1 MIKAFILA
9 AGLGTRLKQLT
20 RNKPKALVLL
30 NKKPL
35 LEHTILNLKSQGIN
49 DFIINIHHFPDQ
61 IINFLKEKNNFGCN
75 IQISDEREKLLD
87 TGGALLF
94 AEDKLKDAEHILIHN
109 VDIFSDIDIKEF
121 IANHIKNNALATLA
135 VHNSSSA
142 RKLSFNENMQLCM
155 WKNIQTGEIKKIR
168 NCNGKFSDF
177 SFTGIHIINKDIFKH
192 ITETGKFSVINLYL
206 RLAEKHKIIGNKVN
220 YKYWFDLG
228 KPETLKSAENIM
240 RKT

>member
-20 RNKPKALVLL
+20 CNKPKALVLL

-49 DFIINIHHFPDQ
+49 DFIVNVHHFPDQ

-94 AEDKLKDAEHILIHN
+94 AKNKLKDAEHILIHN

-121 IANHIKNNALATLA
+121 TANHIKNSALATLA
-135 VHNSSSA
+135 VHSSNSS

-168 NCNGKFSDF
+168 NCNEKLSDF
-177 SFTGIHIINKDIFKH
+177 SFTGIHIISNEIFKH
-192 ITETGKFSVINLYL
+192 ITETGKFSVIDLYL
-206 RLAEKHKIIGNKVN
+206 RLAEKHKIIGSKADYN
-220 YKYWFDLG
+220 YWFDLG
-228 KPETLKSAENIM
+228 RQETLKRAENII